1 MCQRFVWPTAV
12 ELARSAPDR
21 STAKIANLL
30 MRLWKCRGE
39 AEKAG
44 MKMRPTK
51 LLIFGS
57 PKGGT
62 PVMLA
67 APSIAIDL
75 PLKVLVGRIAVG
87 RTWLSYNSP
96 EYLKKRHSVP
106 DALVKNIAGVG
117 TLVRQVVE

>member
-1 MCQRFVWPTAV
+1 MCQRFVWLKAV

-44 MKMRPTK
+44 MK
-51 LLIFGS
+51 F
-57 PKGGT
+57 
-62 PVMLA
+62 
-67 APSIAIDL
+67 
-75 PLKVLVGRIAVG
+75 GRIAVG